1 MQPALEIGAARPENA
16 ARVHCGKALRGQHM
30 ADLKIEARQ
39 LSKHY
44 GSLVAVDQL
53 SFEVGAGEV
62 LGFLGPNGAGKS
74 TTMKMLTG
82 FLAPTSGTALING
95 HDIVDDSL
103 AARRCIGYLPE
114 GAPSYGEM
122 SVRAFLQFVARA
134 RGFAGR
140 AAVTAAGA
148 ATERLNLEGVTEQP
162 IETLSKGFK
171 RRVGLAQSII
181 HDPQVL
187 IMDEPTDGLD
197 PNQKHEVRRLI
208 RDMSEDKIIV
218 ISTHLLEEV
227 HALCNRA
234 MIISGGRLLV
244 DDTPAGLIARSRYHE
259 AVTLVVEQ
267 PERVASVLSELPE
280 ARKVEL
286 REGELTVFPAPG
298 RRLLEVITE
307 AVRAH
312 GWAVSELRLEAGRLD
327 EVFRQITREEVS

>member
-1 MQPALEIGAARPENA
+1 MSDL
-16 ARVHCGKALRGQHM
+16 
-30 ADLKIEARQ
+30 LKIEARE
-39 LSKHY
+39 LCKNF
-44 GSLVAVDQL
+44 GSLVAVDHL

-82 FLAPTSGTALING
+82 FLAPTSGTAFING
-95 HDIVDDSL
+95 HDIVEDSL

-114 GAPSYGEM
+114 GAPGYGEM
-122 SVRAFLQFVARA
+122 GVRTFLEFIARA
-134 RGFAGR
+134 RGFEGR
-140 AAVTAAGA
+140 KAIEAAGA
-148 ATERLNLEGVTEQP
+148 AIERLNLHSVPEQP

-171 RRVGLAQSII
+171 RRVGLAQAIL

-187 IMDEPTDGLD
+187 ILDEPTDGLD

-208 RDMSEDKIIV
+208 RHMAQDKIIV

-234 MIISGGRLLV
+234 MIIAEGRLLV
-244 DDTPAGLIARSRYHE
+244 DDSPAGLIARSRYHD

-267 PERVASVLSELPE
+267 PERVASVLSELPQ

-286 REGELTVFPAPG
+286 REGELTVFPAEG
-298 RRLLEVITE
+298 QRLFEVISDT
-307 AVRAH
+307 VRDN

-327 EVFRQITREEVS
+327 EVFREVTRGGMT

>member
-1 MQPALEIGAARPENA
+1 MGELRINARALCKN
-16 ARVHCGKALRGQHM
+16 
-30 ADLKIEARQ
+30 
-39 LSKHY
+39 Y

-82 FLAPTSGTALING
+82 FLAPTSGTAVVNG
-95 HDIVDDSL
+95 HDIVNDSL

-122 SVRAFLQFVARA
+122 TVRSFLEFIARV
-134 RGFAGR
+134 RGFEGR
-140 AAVTAAGA
+140 AALKAAGA
-148 ATERLNLEGVTEQP
+148 AIERLNLHKVPEQT

-171 RRVGLAQSII
+171 RRVGLAQAII

-187 IMDEPTDGLD
+187 ILDEPTDGLD

-208 RDMSEDKIIV
+208 RDMSSEKIIV

-234 MIISGGRLLV
+234 MIISDGRLLV
-244 DDTPAGLIARSRYHE
+244 DDSPDGLIARSRYHD

-267 PERVASVLSELPE
+267 PERAASVLSELSQ

-286 REGELTVFPAPG
+286 REGELTVFPAQG
-298 RRLLEVITE
+298 CKLFEVISDAIRE
-307 AVRAH
+307 ND
-312 GWAVSELRLEAGRLD
+312 WSVSELRLEAGRLD
-327 EVFRQITREEVS
+327 EVFRQITKGEAS

>member
-1 MQPALEIGAARPENA
+1 MS
-16 ARVHCGKALRGQHM
+16 
-30 ADLKIEARQ
+30 DLMIEARQ
-39 LSKHY
+39 LCKNY
-44 GSLVAVDQL
+44 GSLVAVDHL

-82 FLAPTSGTALING
+82 FLSPSSGTALVNG
-95 HDIVDDSL
+95 HDIVEDSL

-122 SVRAFLQFVARA
+122 GVRAFLEFIARA

-140 AAVTAAGA
+140 KAIEAAGA
-148 ATERLNLEGVTEQP
+148 AIERLNLHTVPEQP

-171 RRVGLAQSII
+171 RRVGLAQAII

-187 IMDEPTDGLD
+187 ILDEPTDGLD

-208 RDMSEDKIIV
+208 RDMSRDKIIV
-218 ISTHLLEEV
+218 ISTHMLEEV
-227 HALCNRA
+227 HAVCNRA
-234 MIISGGRLLV
+234 MIIAEGRLLV
-244 DDTPAGLIARSRYHE
+244 DDTPAGLIARSRYHD

-267 PERVASVLSELPE
+267 PERVASVLSELPQ

-286 REGELTVFPAPG
+286 REGELTVFPAEG
-298 RRLLEVITE
+298 QRLFEVISDT
-307 AVRAH
+307 VRENR
-312 GWAVSELRLEAGRLD
+312 WAVSELRLEAGRLD
-327 EVFRQITREEVS
+327 EVFRQVTRGGMT